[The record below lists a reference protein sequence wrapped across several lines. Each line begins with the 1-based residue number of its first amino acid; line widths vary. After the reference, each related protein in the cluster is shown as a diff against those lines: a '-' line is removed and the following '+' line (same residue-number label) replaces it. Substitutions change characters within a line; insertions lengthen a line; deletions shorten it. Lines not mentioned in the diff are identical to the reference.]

1 MRYLLGEKYVMA
13 MTKLAESNN
22 AKTILIPSDLQ
33 ETLRSVLG
41 RKA

>member
-1 MRYLLGEKYVMA
+1 MA

-22 AKTILIPSDLQ
+22 AKTLLIPGDLQ

-41 RKA
+41 RK